1 MANALEKAKY
11 AKLNREWGMNIS
23 LRHIEVFRAVMMTGS
38 VTRAAALL
46 NTSQPTTSRELARLE
61 SLLQIKL
68 FERVRGKL
76 QATAQALSLF
86 EEVRRSYLGL
96 ERIVS
101 MASSMRQFGQGQL
114 SIICLPTFAQTLLPG
129 ACAAFMRQAPQAS
142 ISITPQ
148 ESPLLEEWLS
158 AQRHDLGLTE
168 SEQVPAGTLAQAL
181 FAGDMLCVLPQGHVL
196 QSKAVLTPEDF
207 AGQDFI
213 SLSVLDAYRQQLD
226 ALFDAR
232 GITRR
237 MVMETTS
244 AASVCAM
251 VRQGLGLALV
261 NPLTALDEAGRGVVI
276 RRVSV
281 ALPFVVSLILPQH
294 RPASSLVAEFVL
306 LLQQYVQ
313 NLQQRL
319 QLSDWMG

>member
-1 MANALEKAKY
+1 MQ
-11 AKLNREWGMNIS
+11 IS

-46 NTSQPTTSRELARLE
+46 NNSQPTTSRELARLE

-101 MASSMRQFGQGQL
+101 MAASMRQFGQGQL

-129 ACAAFMRQAPQAS
+129 ACAAFMRQAPEAS

-168 SEQVPAGTLAQAL
+168 SESVPPGTQAQPL
-181 FAGDMLCVLPQGHVL
+181 FAGDMLCILPPGHAL
-196 QSKAVLTPEDF
+196 ARKAVLQAEDF

-213 SLSVLDAYRQQLD
+213 SLSALDSYRQQLD

-232 GITRR
+232 GVKRR

-251 VRQGLGLALV
+251 VRQGLGLAIV

-276 RRVSV
+276 RRFGV
-281 ALPFVVSLILPQH
+281 ALPFIVSLILPLH
-294 RPASSLVAEFVL
+294 RPGSALVASFVS
-306 LLQQYVQ
+306 LLQQHVS

-319 QLSDWMG
+319 EVGDWPQ